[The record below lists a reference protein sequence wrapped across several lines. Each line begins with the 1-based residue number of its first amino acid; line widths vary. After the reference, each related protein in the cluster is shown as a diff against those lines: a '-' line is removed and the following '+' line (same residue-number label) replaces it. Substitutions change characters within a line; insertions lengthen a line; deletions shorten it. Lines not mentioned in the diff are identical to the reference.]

1 MIPSIFNKPY
11 RTDGEMEQENGNQK
25 RRKKFDARKLKLT
38 LGDSIYKNVVEGIE
52 SGKKTWTKKEMIE
65 TVRGEGEFK
74 TREWGLWSGYCSD
87 AIGKIRRR
95 YWNTKDPLDQRMF
108 NFYRH
113 KSEYWLIDIDD
124 TLRSNVVFQDYQEKM
139 HGYEKKDKALREGVY
154 QKTLELDPE
163 KRKRVI
169 EELMANED

>member
-1 MIPSIFNKPY
+1 
-11 RTDGEMEQENGNQK
+11 
-25 RRKKFDARKLKLT
+25 
-38 LGDSIYKNVVEGIE
+38 
-52 SGKKTWTKKEMIE
+52 
-65 TVRGEGEFK
+65 
-74 TREWGLWSGYCSD
+74 
-87 AIGKIRRR
+87 
-95 YWNTKDPLDQRMF
+95 MF